1 MAIMDNNREAPQNT
15 KTRTLILFS
24 NPTSRYTAQG
34 TEISVA
40 KRYLQ
45 PHIYCSI
52 IYNSRDMEIT

>member
-1 MAIMDNNREAPQNT
+1 MEVPQNI

-24 NPTSRYTAQG
+24 YPTSRYTSKG
-34 TEISVA
+34 TEISIA

-45 PHIYCSI
+45 SHIYCSI